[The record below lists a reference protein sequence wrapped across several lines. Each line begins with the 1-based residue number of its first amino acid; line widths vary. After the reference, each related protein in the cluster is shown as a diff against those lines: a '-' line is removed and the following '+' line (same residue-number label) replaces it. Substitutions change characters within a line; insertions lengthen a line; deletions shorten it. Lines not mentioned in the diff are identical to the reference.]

1 MSNFLSSGW
10 HIYFLFPAGCE
21 EYDNTL
27 FDMKN
32 STFGQ
37 APGTEIVIS
46 CSRNMERDV
55 TITCQEDG
63 QWEPNPNDL
72 QCIGI
77 ISLIKYS
84 RFQQFIITVT

>member
-1 MSNFLSSGW
+1 MYKQMKILPYPMHVCTTVRMS
-10 HIYFLFPAGCE
+10 ITFLFPAGCE

-27 FDMKN
+27 FDTNN

-37 APGTEIVIS
+37 APGTELVLS

-63 QWEPNPNDL
+63 QWEPNPDDL
-72 QCIGI
+72 WCIGI
-77 ISLIKYS
+77 ISLYN
-84 RFQQFIITVT
+84 